1 MYINAAM
8 NKLRAGLRSGILGRL
23 VSTWRVAVVSGWGVK
38 IGVVAHP
45 EKAEAPGAL
54 RHVRAVLEGRGFE
67 TVLAEGTAELVGE
80 SGVARF
86 WDGVDLVISLGGD
99 GTLLETVHRMGGCE
113 APVAGVNIGTLGFL
127 TTCRDT
133 EIEQFAAVL
142 ERGEQK
148 IVQRAVLQVGMEEDG
163 GGRREFLAMNEV
175 VLMRGAT
182 GRLVSLEARVDG
194 ELLNR
199 YRADGLIVATPT
211 GSTAYSL
218 SAGGPLIG
226 PRAGV
231 FVVTPVCPHSLSNRS
246 LVLGDD
252 AVIEIFPADGNR
264 EPILFAVDGREVLR
278 LAPDSV
284 VRVEKSE
291 KPFCLIRMPDH
302 SFYETLRKKLHW
314 FGG

>member
-1 MYINAAM
+1 
-8 NKLRAGLRSGILGRL
+8 
-23 VSTWRVAVVSGWGVK
+23 VGVK
-38 IGVVAHP
+38 IGIVAHP
-45 EKAEAPGAL
+45 HKAEAPSAL
-54 RHVRAVLEGRGFE
+54 RAVRAVLEGRGFE

-80 SGVARF
+80 TGVARF

-99 GTLLETVHRMGGCE
+99 GTLLDTVHRMGGCE

-127 TTCRDT
+127 TTCTNDD
-133 EIEQFAAVL
+133 IEAFAGVL

-148 IVQRAVLQVGMEEDG
+148 IVQRAVLKVGMEEE
-163 GGRREFLAMNEV
+163 GRGAREFLAMNEV

-226 PRAGV
+226 PRAEV
-231 FVVTPVCPHSLSNRS
+231 FVVTPVCPHSLSHRS
-246 LVLGDD
+246 LVLSDESM
-252 AVIEIFPADGNR
+252 IEIFPAEGNR
-264 EPILFAVDGREVLR
+264 EPILFTVDGRDVLQ
-278 LAPDSV
+278 LATDSV
-284 VRVEKSE
+284 VRIEKGE